1 MFFENRLHLAY
12 EIYFGERR
20 QREQQQRQTHSLYFA

>member
-1 MFFENRLHLAY
+1 MFLKDRLHLAD

-20 QREQQQRQTHSLYFA
+20 HGEQQQRQTHSLYFA